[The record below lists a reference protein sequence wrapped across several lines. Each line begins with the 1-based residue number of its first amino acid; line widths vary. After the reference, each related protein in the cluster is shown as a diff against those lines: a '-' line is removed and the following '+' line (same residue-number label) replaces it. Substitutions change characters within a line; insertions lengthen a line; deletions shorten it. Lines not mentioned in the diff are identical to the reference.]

1 MNYNTTKVYSIKR
14 EILTFSK
21 KISKNLSRPDQKFVA
36 DMLYGILAS
45 GSCLLSDISDR
56 LSESS
61 KKKNTIDRL
70 SKHLQAG
77 VPEAALNSYLTMVK
91 SSVPSES
98 IIHIDDSDV
107 VKPSGQHFESLGRVR
122 DGSKSTATKN
132 VYENGYLVTEACVL
146 NSRNDPISFFSHIHS
161 SHEKEYR
168 SANTITYQ
176 AIERGATLFDNALF
190 VMDRGYDDNKIF
202 TLMHSKSQCFVIRLK
217 TNRKLYYK
225 NEFVPVT
232 AIRDSH
238 KGKIKMDAYY
248 HGEHHE
254 AYVSYVPV
262 LVTEKRIPSTL
273 VLVYGLGE
281 LPMMLLTNRPVVGRD
296 DAIHVA
302 RAYFSR
308 WRIEE
313 YFRCKKQKFNF
324 EDFRVRKL
332 SAMNSLNF
340 YITLC
345 MTFLALIND
354 KPERSQLK
362 YAIFRAAESLRI
374 KVAFNH
380 YRIST
385 GIEKILRHAQAGV
398 RGWHKPRRRSRHN
411 LQLMLSFD

>member
-1 MNYNTTKVYSIKR
+1 MNYNTTNVYSIKR

-21 KISKNLSRPDQKFVA
+21 KISKHLSRPDQKFVA
-36 DMLYGILAS
+36 DMVYGILAS
-45 GSCLLSDISDR
+45 GSCLPSDISDR
-56 LSESS
+56 LSESA

-77 VPEAALNSYLTMVK
+77 VPEDALNSYLTIVK
-91 SSVPSES
+91 NSVPSEP
-98 IIHIDDSDV
+98 IVHIDDSDV

-122 DGSKSTATKN
+122 DGSKSSATKN

-146 NSRNDPISFFSHIHS
+146 NSKNDPISFFSHIHS

-176 AIERGATLFDNALF
+176 AIERGAALFDNALF

-202 TLMHSKSQCFVIRLK
+202 TLMHSKSQSFVIRLK

-225 NEFVPVT
+225 NEFMPVT

-254 AYVSYVPV
+254 AYVSFVPV
-262 LVTEKRIPSTL
+262 LVTEERIPTTL
-273 VLVYGLGE
+273 VLVYNLGE

-296 DAIHVA
+296 DAIHIA

-313 YFRCKKQKFNF
+313 YFRCKKQQYKF

-340 YITLC
+340 CLTLC
-345 MTFLALIND
+345 MAFLTFIND
-354 KPERSQLK
+354 KPEHSRLK
-362 YAIFRAAESLRI
+362 YAIFKAAESLRV

-385 GIEKILRHAQAGV
+385 GIANTLRHAQTGV
-398 RGWHKPRRRSRHN
+398 RDWHKPRRRSRRN

>member
-1 MNYNTTKVYSIKR
+1 MNYNTTNVYSIKR

-21 KISKNLSRPDQKFVA
+21 KISKHLSRPDQKFVA
-36 DMLYGILAS
+36 DMVYGILAS

-56 LSESS
+56 LSESA

-77 VPEAALNSYLTMVK
+77 VPEDALNSYLTIVK
-91 SSVPSES
+91 NSVPSEP
-98 IIHIDDSDV
+98 IVHIDDSDV

-122 DGSKSTATKN
+122 DGSKSSATKN

-146 NSRNDPISFFSHIHS
+146 NSKNDPISFFSHIHS

-176 AIERGATLFDNALF
+176 AIERGAALFDNALF

-202 TLMHSKSQCFVIRLK
+202 TLIHSKSQSFVIRLK

-225 NEFVPVT
+225 NEFMPVT

-254 AYVSYVPV
+254 AYVSFVPV
-262 LVTEKRIPSTL
+262 LVTEERIPTTL
-273 VLVYGLGE
+273 VLVYNLGE

-296 DAIHVA
+296 DAIHIA

-313 YFRCKKQKFNF
+313 YFRCKKQQYKF

-340 YITLC
+340 CLTLC
-345 MTFLALIND
+345 MAFLTFIND
-354 KPERSQLK
+354 KPEHSRLK
-362 YAIFRAAESLRI
+362 YAIFKAAESLRV

-385 GIEKILRHAQAGV
+385 GIANTLRHAQTGV
-398 RGWHKPRRRSRHN
+398 RDWHKPRRRSRRN

>member
-1 MNYNTTKVYSIKR
+1 MNYNTTNVYSIKR

-21 KISKNLSRPDQKFVA
+21 KVSKSLSRPNQKFVA
-36 DMLYGILAS
+36 DMVYGILAS
-45 GSCLLSDISDR
+45 GSCHLSDISDR
-56 LSESS
+56 LSEPS

-70 SKHLQAG
+70 SKHLQVG
-77 VPEAALNSYLTMVK
+77 VPEDALNSYLTMVK
-91 SSVPSES
+91 NSVSSEPIVY
-98 IIHIDDSDV
+98 IDDSDV
-107 VKPSGQHFESLGRVR
+107 VKPSGHHFESLGKVR
-122 DGSKSTATKN
+122 DGSKSTSTKN
-132 VYENGYLVTEACVL
+132 VYENGYLVTEACVI
-146 NSRNDPISFFSHIHS
+146 NSKNDPISFFSHIHS

-176 AIERGATLFDNALF
+176 AIERGAALFDSALF

-202 TLMHSKSQCFVIRLK
+202 TRMHSMSQCFVIRLK

-225 NEFVPVT
+225 NEFIPVT

-248 HGEHHE
+248 HGEHHD

-262 LVTEKRIPSTL
+262 MVTEERIPATL

-281 LPMMLLTNRPVVGRD
+281 LPMMLLTNRPVASKD
-296 DAIHVA
+296 DAIHIA

-313 YFRCKKQKFNF
+313 YFRCKKQQFNF

-332 SAMNSLNF
+332 SSMNSLNF

-345 MTFLALIND
+345 MTFLTLIND
-354 KPERSQLK
+354 KPERSLLK
-362 YAIFRAAESLRI
+362 YAIFKAAESLRV

-380 YRIST
+380 YRISA
-385 GIEKILRHAQAGV
+385 GIVNVLRHAQTGV
-398 RGWHKPRRRSRHN
+398 RDWHKPLRRSRHN
-411 LQLMLSFD
+411 LQLMLSLD

>member
-1 MNYNTTKVYSIKR
+1 M
-14 EILTFSK
+14 
-21 KISKNLSRPDQKFVA
+21 
-36 DMLYGILAS
+36 LAS

-56 LSESS
+56 LSESA

-77 VPEAALNSYLTMVK
+77 VPEDALNSYLTIVK
-91 SSVPSES
+91 NSVPSEP
-98 IIHIDDSDV
+98 IVHIDDSDV

-122 DGSKSTATKN
+122 DGSKSSATKN

-146 NSRNDPISFFSHIHS
+146 NSKNDPISFFSHIHS

-176 AIERGATLFDNALF
+176 AIERGAALFDNALF

-202 TLMHSKSQCFVIRLK
+202 TLMHSKSQSFVIRLK

-225 NEFVPVT
+225 NEFMPVT

-254 AYVSYVPV
+254 AYVSFVPV
-262 LVTEKRIPSTL
+262 LVTEERIPTTL
-273 VLVYGLGE
+273 VLVYNLGE

-296 DAIHVA
+296 DAIHIA

-313 YFRCKKQKFNF
+313 YFRCKKQQYKF

-340 YITLC
+340 CLTLC
-345 MTFLALIND
+345 MAFLTFIND
-354 KPERSQLK
+354 KPEHSRLK
-362 YAIFRAAESLRI
+362 YAIFKAAESLRV

-385 GIEKILRHAQAGV
+385 GIANTLRHAQTGV
-398 RGWHKPRRRSRHN
+398 RDWHKPRRRSRRN